1 MIEDGEVIRTEESSI
16 YLDEAENN
24 TIVQTRI
31 QENILENL
39 QITIIIMIVVIVFLN
54 LLSF

>member
-16 YLDEAENN
+16 YLDEAESN
-24 TIVQTRI
+24 TVVQTRI

-39 QITIIIMIVVIVFLN
+39 QTTIIIMIVVIVFLN